1 MPETV
6 RLVLNRN
13 SEQPY
18 VLHREDR
25 PTIQHQVRGDLSEEL
40 PAGGSRISFICRLH
54 GADTMIDPFE

>member
-18 VLHREDR
+18 VLHREGC
-25 PTIQHQVRGDLSEEL
+25 PTIQHQVRGGLRQEL
-40 PAGGSRISFICRLH
+40 PAGGSQILETFPVAISVC
-54 GADTMIDPFE
+54 A